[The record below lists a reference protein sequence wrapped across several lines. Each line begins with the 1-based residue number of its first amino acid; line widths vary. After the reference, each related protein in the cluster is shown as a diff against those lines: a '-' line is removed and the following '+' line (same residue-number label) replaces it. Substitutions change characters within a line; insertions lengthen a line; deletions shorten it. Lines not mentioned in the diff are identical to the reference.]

1 MIPLKS
7 VGNLKDVS
15 ASSISFGHMYCTVG
29 GCKMIGY
36 FLLRPFSSQN
46 FHQLLTSGH

>member
-15 ASSISFGHMYCTVG
+15 ASSISFGHMYCVLEG
-29 GCKMIGY
+29 V
-36 FLLRPFSSQN
+36 R
-46 FHQLLTSGH
+46 